1 MKIKYIRNDILE
13 AIKENTN
20 FYYNGVIRGKHVFTI
35 YEKIKESQL
44 KRIIT
49 IRIDVL
55 ENNIYII
62 ECLGELIQVKGK
74 KELLKQLKE
83 IQIEILLFIA

>member
-1 MKIKYIRNDILE
+1 MKIKYIRRDILE
-13 AIKENTN
+13 SIKENTI
-20 FYYNGVIRGKHVFTI
+20 FYYNGVIRDKHTFTI
-35 YEKIKESQL
+35 YEKVKGSQL

-49 IRIDVL
+49 IRIDIL

-83 IQIEILLFIA
+83 IQSEILIFIA